1 MVDKICDKLMTRVKA
16 KMPEV
21 DQERA
26 EIIRY
31 GFELLIGEIPKV
43 FLIFILAIL
52 LGKIRYFII
61 SVIIIASY
69 RTFSGGVHLRT
80 HIGCIIATTSLYLG
94 NVYIS
99 ELLEFPN
106 IYIKLI
112 LAILI
117 YIFAVTMII
126 LYAPADTD
134 TVPILIRKERKQKRN
149 ISIIIATVS
158 IILSFIV
165 KDNTISNMLLLGI
178 FFQTLTITKFTY
190 DIFKAKF
197 GYLEYIKSL

>member
-31 GFELLIGEIPKV
+31 GFELLIGEVPKL
-43 FLIFILAIL
+43 FLIFIFAML

-134 TVPILIRKERKQKRN
+134 TVPILIRKERKKKRN

-165 KDNTISNMLLLGI
+165 RDNTISNMFLLGI
-178 FFQTLTITKFTY
+178 FLQTLTITKFTY
-190 DIFKAKF
+190 DICKAKF

>member
-31 GFELLIGEIPKV
+31 GFELLIGEVPKMFFV
-43 FLIFILAIL
+43 LILAII
-52 LGKIRYFII
+52 LGKFKYFVI
-61 SVIIIASY
+61 SVIIIGLY
-69 RTFSGGVHLRT
+69 RTFSGGVHMRT
-80 HIGCIIATTSLYLG
+80 HIECFIATTSLYLG

-134 TVPILIRKERKQKRN
+134 TVPILIRKERNQKRN

-158 IILSFIV
+158 MILSFIV
-165 KDNTISNMLLLGI
+165 RDNTISNMFLLGI
-178 FFQTLTITKFTY
+178 FLQTLTITKFTY
-190 DIFKAKF
+190 DICKAKF

>member
-21 DQERA
+21 NQERA

-31 GFELLIGEIPKV
+31 GFELLIGEVPKMFFV
-43 FLIFILAIL
+43 LILAII
-52 LGKIRYFII
+52 LGKFKYFVI
-61 SVIIIASY
+61 SVIIIGLY
-69 RTFSGGVHLRT
+69 RTFSGGVHMRT
-80 HIGCIIATTSLYLG
+80 HIECFIATTSLYLG

-158 IILSFIV
+158 MILSFIV
-165 KDNTISNMLLLGI
+165 RDNTISNMFLLGI
-178 FFQTLTITKFTY
+178 FLQTLTITKFTY
-190 DIFKAKF
+190 DICKAKF

>member
-31 GFELLIGEIPKV
+31 GFELLIGEVPKMFFV
-43 FLIFILAIL
+43 LILAIL
-52 LGKIRYFII
+52 LGKLKYFVI
-61 SVIIIASY
+61 SVIIIGLY
-69 RTFSGGVHLRT
+69 RTFSGGVHMRT
-80 HIGCIIATTSLYLG
+80 HIECFIATTSLYLG

-112 LAILI
+112 FAILI
-117 YIFAVTMII
+117 YIFVITMII

-134 TVPILIRKERKQKRN
+134 TVPILIKKERKQKRN
-149 ISIIIATVS
+149 ISIVIATVS
-158 IILSFIV
+158 IMLSFIV
-165 KDNTISNMLLLGI
+165 RDNTISNICLLGT

-190 DIFKAKF
+190 KICRAKF
-197 GYLEYIKSL
+197 GYLEYIKGL

>member
-31 GFELLIGEIPKV
+31 GLELLIGEVPKMFFV
-43 FLIFILAIL
+43 LILAIL
-52 LGKIRYFII
+52 LGKLKYFVISAII
-61 SVIIIASY
+61 VGLY
-69 RTFSGGVHLRT
+69 RKYSGGVHMRT
-80 HIGCIIATTSLYLG
+80 HTECFIATTSLYLG

-134 TVPILIRKERKQKRN
+134 TVPILIRKERKQMRN

-165 KDNTISNMLLLGI
+165 KDNTISNMFLVGI
-178 FFQTLTITKFTY
+178 FLQTLTITRLAY
-190 DIFKAKF
+190 IVCKAKF

>member
-31 GFELLIGEIPKV
+31 GFELLIGEVPKMFFV
-43 FLIFILAIL
+43 LIIAIL
-52 LGKIRYFII
+52 LGKLKYFII
-61 SVIIIASY
+61 SVIIIGLY
-69 RTFSGGVHLRT
+69 RTFSGGVHMRT
-80 HIGCIIATTSLYLG
+80 HIECFIVTTSLYLG

-106 IYIKLI
+106 IYIKVI
-112 LAILI
+112 FAILI
-117 YIFAVTMII
+117 YIFAITMII

-134 TVPILIRKERKQKRN
+134 TVPILIKKERKQKRN
-149 ISIIIATVS
+149 ISIIIVTLS
-158 IILSFIV
+158 IVLSFMV
-165 KDNTISNMLLLGI
+165 RDNIISNIFLLGI

-190 DIFKAKF
+190 KICRAKF
-197 GYLEYIKSL
+197 GYLEYIKGL